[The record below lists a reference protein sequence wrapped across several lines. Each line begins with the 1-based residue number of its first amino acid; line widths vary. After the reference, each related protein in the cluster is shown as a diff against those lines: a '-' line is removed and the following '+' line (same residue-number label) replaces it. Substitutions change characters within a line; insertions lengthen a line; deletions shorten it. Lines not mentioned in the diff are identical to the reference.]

1 MLQKA
6 KQKNNSSLCVGLD
19 PDPSKVKISFF
30 EFSKNIVDQTKDLV
44 CCYKP
49 NLAFYSAHGIDG
61 IKDLVKTI
69 EYIHSNSNI
78 PVILDTKCGDI
89 GNTAKAYA
97 KAIFE
102 FYKADATTLNPYM
115 GFDSIKPF
123 ADYKDKGVYV
133 LCLTSNP
140 SSADFEND
148 VYLKVAKKVV
158 EWNKDGNLGLVV
170 GATKPDELKKIQE
183 ITKEIP
189 LLIPGVGSQGGQI
202 PKINESSIINASRS
216 IIYADDPRKAAE
228 ELNRNLLN
236 R

>member
-19 PDPSKVKISFF
+19 PDPSKINTSFF
-30 EFSKNIVDQTKDLV
+30 EFGKNIIDQTKNLV
-44 CCYKP
+44 CAYKP
-49 NLAFYSAHGIDG
+49 NLAFYSQIGIEG

-69 EYIHSNSNI
+69 EYIHSNTDI

-102 FYKADATTLNPYM
+102 FYKADATTVNPYM

-158 EWNKDGNLGLVV
+158 EWNTNNNLGLVV
-170 GATKPDELKKIQE
+170 GATKPDELIKIQE
-183 ITKEIP
+183 ITKEMP
-189 LLIPGVGSQGGQI
+189 LLIPGVGSQGGEI
-202 PKINESSIINASRS
+202 PKLNQNSIINASRS
-216 IIYADDPRKAAE
+216 IIYADDPKKAAE
-228 ELNRNLLN
+228 ELKNKCSG
-236 R
+236 